1 MKLTGG
7 KDPTLLP
14 AMTDYGLL
22 MLLSELGTD
31 MSKWK
36 SDKDFTAWLGLAPG
50 KRQSGKRNRRSHHR
64 PKSRAGQIFRLL
76 ARNVGK
82 SKYLALGG
90 FYRRIK
96 SRSTAAV
103 ANVATARKLALLF
116 YNTMRYGMD
125 YVEEGLKRYEAKYRE
140 RTLHNL
146 QRAARNL
153 GMTLTPLSPAN
164 A

>member
-1 MKLTGG
+1 M
-7 KDPTLLP
+7 
-14 AMTDYGLL
+14 AR
-22 MLLSELGTD
+22 
-31 MSKWK
+31 MSKTCRDARAMWPI
-36 SDKDFTAWLGLAPG
+36 A
-50 KRQSGKRNRRSHHR
+50 SGWPSC
-64 PKSRAGQIFRLL
+64 
-76 ARNVGK
+76 
-82 SKYLALGG
+82 
-90 FYRRIK
+90 

-153 GMTLTPLSPAN
+153 GMTLIPLSPAN